1 MTLIN
6 YTDYLVVTFLN
17 PTYYAGI
24 MLDALNNILCSK
36 LCWHNRP
43 GPSVEPYNLYIK

>member
-24 MLDALNNILCSK
+24 MLDALTTYYAQNYTGIIGLGLVTVTN
-36 LCWHNRP
+36 
-43 GPSVEPYNLYIK
+43 